1 MRLSVAL
8 GCLLLVGCTGP
19 HSTGALWAQR
29 DIDQETLLFRL
40 GDVERADRMRA
51 VELGLADETLA
62 TERTRIESGLADC
75 PGQGRDQESLAPSVG
90 DRSRDTVRI
99 QARED
104 PVRLASLAQLALAD
118 WRLRRARG
126 TGEAHFCAEARQA
139 LAGGPPPTAGP
150 DVLGGLGTAQV
161 SRDPAHAGMVAAGWS
176 TSVAL
181 SSYALGYVDTVQAP
195 APLPQ
200 YLAAVYGG
208 VLLNSSTAPA
218 LNGATPESLVDQL
231 APAYPDWEPDALYA
245 VFASAR

>member
-1 MRLSVAL
+1 MRLSLAL

-40 GDVERADRMRA
+40 SDVQRADRVLA

-62 TERTRIESGLADC
+62 AERARIESGLSDC
-75 PGQGRDQESLAPSVG
+75 PGQGRDQTSLAPSIG
-90 DRSRDTVRI
+90 DKSRDTVRI
-99 QARED
+99 QASDE
-104 PVRLASLAQLALAD
+104 PARLASLAQIALAD

-126 TGEAHFCAEARQA
+126 TGEVHFCDAARQA
-139 LAGGPPPTAGP
+139 LAGGTPPTTGP
-150 DVLGGLGTAQV
+150 DVLSGLGTATV
-161 SRDPAHAGMVAAGWS
+161 SRDPSHPSVVAAGWPAS
-176 TSVAL
+176 AAL
-181 SSYALGYVDTVQAP
+181 SSYALGYVDTVQAA

-208 VLLNSSTAPA
+208 VLQQSPMAPA
-218 LNGATPESLVDQL
+218 LNGAAPESLVDQL